1 MWRRAN
7 VSFDFHALEK
17 EDATIQG
24 ILPKIP
30 DILIEKKE
38 IYKHTFNIPLVI
50 VFQVYINYS
59 H

>member
-17 EDATIQG
+17 EDTTIQG
-24 ILPKIP
+24 ILA
-30 DILIEKKE
+30 ILRHSYRKE